1 MENQTYI
8 FDIDSSER
16 DPLKYTSPNDYVI
29 KLNRRMYNVTNIKLV
44 SALIPNSQLL
54 INKGNKQFDVGQI
67 SGGSNVVVLPEGS
80 WSNGYQLASN
90 LTDSLVGKNDGNDI
104 SVAYEQNTQA
114 LTFTSSSNFSFDF
127 YDGSNGF
134 VTNSNVGTPAE
145 ILGFPFA
152 NTTPATTLVSN
163 VVNFY
168 GPSSIILGLS
178 SGSSVFD
185 KMVYIDGG
193 EFSFGNTYN
202 DVPVTQPLKTTYM
215 GRILTSNKTGDM
227 LDYNGR
233 DDPVDHR
240 FYRGPENSIDR
251 LRVKFFYN
259 NGSKLIPYD
268 FGNRNHVLKFE
279 FTCSLDKLNTLERN
293 VTPTALP
300 PPIEIERKERISYK
314 QKQMFIIIAVAL
326 CVGLILLSMFK
337 RPAVV
342 VS

>member
-1 MENQTYI
+1 MEYI
-8 FDIDSSER
+8 LDIDSSER

-54 INKGNKQFDVGQI
+54 INKGNKQFDVGT
-67 SGGSNVVVLPEGS
+67 GNTVLLTEGT
-80 WSNGYQLASN
+80 WSNGYDFASN
-90 LTDSLVGKNDGNDI
+90 LTDSLKNFSGTDDI
-104 SVAYEQNTQA
+104 TATYDQNTQA
-114 LTFTSSSNFSFDF
+114 LSFTSSSNFSFDF
-127 YDGSNGF
+127 YGGSNGF
-134 VTNSNVGTPAE
+134 ITNSNVGTPAE

-163 VVNFY
+163 VVNFH
-168 GPSSIILGLS
+168 GPKSIILGLS

-185 KMVYIDGG
+185 KMVYMDGG
-193 EFSFGNTYN
+193 EFSFGNTLCN

-215 GRILTSNKTGDM
+215 GRILTSGKTGDM
-227 LDYNGR
+227 LNYNGR

-240 FYRGPENSIDR
+240 FYKGTEKSIDR
-251 LRVKFFYN
+251 LRVNFYYN

-279 FTCSLDKLNTLERN
+279 FTCSLDKFNTLEKN

-300 PPIEIERKERISYK
+300 PPIETRRKERMSYK
-314 QKQMFIIIAVAL
+314 QKQIFIIIAVAL
-326 CVGLILLSMFK
+326 CVGLLLLSMFK
-337 RPAVV
+337 RPTVV
-342 VS
+342 VSS

>member
-1 MENQTYI
+1 MEYI
-8 FDIDSSER
+8 LDIDSSER

-54 INKGNKQFDVGQI
+54 INKGNKQFAVGEI
-67 SGGSNVVVLPEGS
+67 SGGINVAVLTEGT
-80 WSNGYQLASN
+80 WSNGYDFASN

-114 LTFTSSSNFSFDF
+114 LSFTSFYNFSFDF
-127 YDGSNGF
+127 YNGSNGF
-134 VTNSNVGTPAE
+134 ITNSNVGTPAE

-152 NTTPATTLVSN
+152 NTTPATTLVSK
-163 VVNFY
+163 VVNFH
-168 GPSSIILGLS
+168 GPNSIILGLS
-178 SGSSVFD
+178 CGSSVFD
-185 KMVYIDGG
+185 KMVYMDGG

-215 GRILTSNKTGDM
+215 GRILTSGKTGDM
-227 LDYNGR
+227 LNYNGR

-240 FYRGPENSIDR
+240 FYKGTEKSIDR
-251 LRVKFFYN
+251 LRVNFYYN

-268 FGNRNHVLKFE
+268 FGNRNHILKFE
-279 FTCSLDKLNTLERN
+279 FTCSLDKFNTLERN

-300 PPIEIERKERISYK
+300 PPVEIRRKERMSYK
-314 QKQMFIIIAVAL
+314 QKQMFIIIAVVL
-326 CVGLILLSMFK
+326 CVGLLLLSMFK
-337 RPAVV
+337 RPTVV

>member
-1 MENQTYI
+1 MESYI
-8 FDIDSSER
+8 LDIDSSER

-54 INKGNKQFDVGQI
+54 INKGNKQFDVGT
-67 SGGSNVVVLPEGS
+67 GNTVVLTEGT
-80 WSNGYQLASN
+80 WTDGYQLASN
-90 LTDSLVGKNDGNDI
+90 LTDSLTDFSGANDI
-104 SVAYEQNTQA
+104 AVSYDQNTQA
-114 LTFTSSSNFSFDF
+114 LSFTSSVNFSFDF
-127 YDGSNGF
+127 YGGSNGY
-134 VTNSNVGTPAE
+134 VTNSNVGTPANV
-145 ILGFPFA
+145 LGFTFA
-152 NTTPATTLVSN
+152 NTTPATTLISN

-168 GPSSIILGLS
+168 GPNSLILGLS
-178 SGSSVFD
+178 SGSSTFD
-185 KMVYIDGG
+185 KMVYMNGG
-193 EFSFGNTYN
+193 EFSFGNIYS

-215 GRILTSNKTGDM
+215 GRILTSDKTGDM

-233 DDPVDHR
+233 DDPVDHQ
-240 FYRGPENSIDR
+240 FYKGPEKSIDR

-268 FGNRNHVLKFE
+268 FGNRNHVLKIE
-279 FTCSLDKLNTLERN
+279 FTCSLDKLNNLERN

-326 CVGLILLSMFK
+326 SVGLLLLSMFK
-337 RPAVV
+337 RPTVV